1 MSLVKVAKVIINNP
15 SRAVD
20 KCFDYMFDQAQI
32 GDHVIV
38 PFGRGNTKTDG
49 IVIGFDEV
57 ERNDKLKQI
66 ECVQGKILAEK
77 YVHLLKWMKNRCVC
91 TYYDCLKELLPPGAM
106 SGKRKSY
113 TGVGEKTIK
122 FARYRLP
129 DEYFDEILTELQNK
143 APAQARALEI
153 LCQFIEMPVVDL
165 GELAMT
171 NRNTISALEKK
182 GLIEIFDKAIERNPF
197 SDEKIIRSQPLVPN
211 SEQKTAIDFINDKI
225 DACDFSGIL
234 LRGITGSGKT
244 EVYLQSV
251 AHAVA
256 SGKRA
261 IILVPEISLTPQ
273 MSERFKSRLGDKVAI
288 FHSGLSIGERF
299 DCWNRIKSGEI
310 DVVVGARSAIFTPVE
325 NVGIIV
331 VDEEHENSY
340 KSDMS
345 PKYDAREVAE
355 ELCKLHK
362 APLVLA
368 SATPSMKSA
377 YRAVKGELNLLQIKN
392 RYNNVQL
399 PDVEIVDLRYELSNG
414 NKSFLSLK
422 LQQEIRKNIDNGEQT
437 ILFLNRRGFS
447 TFVSCRNCGFTATCP
462 ECDIAL
468 TYHKFNNTL
477 VCHYCGHTINNYSL
491 CPKCQSSAIRYF
503 GIGTQKVEEELGKI
517 FPDATVIRMDNDT
530 TREKMSHHKILKK
543 FSEKKID
550 ILVGTQMITKG
561 LDFPNVSLVGVLA
574 ADMMLYV
581 DDYQAA
587 ERTFQLITQVC
598 GRAGRGDTKGRA
610 LIQTYSPD
618 HWVIDCASKQDF
630 KEFYKKEI
638 YLRKSMSYPPFGDI
652 INIVVSGENG
662 NTVKSII
669 KDIVTNISVSFD
681 ENDVD
686 CSILGPTPAPLSKI
700 NNKIRWRFIIK
711 CSATEQVRE
720 LLREGI
726 KITSKDEVSVSLD
739 INPNNM
745 M

>member
-15 SRAVD
+15 SKAVD
-20 KCFDYMFDQAQI
+20 KCFDYLFEQVQI

-49 IVIGFDEV
+49 VVIDFGET
-57 ERNDKLKQI
+57 EENEHLKKI
-66 ECVQGKILAEK
+66 ECVQGKILSEK
-77 YVHLLKWMKNRCVC
+77 NVHLLKWMRNRCVC

-113 TGVGEKTIK
+113 SGAGEKTVK
-122 FARYRLP
+122 YARINVQDNYI
-129 DEYFDEILTELQNK
+129 DELLSELSIK
-143 APAQARALEI
+143 APAQARVLEI
-153 LCQFIEMPVVDL
+153 LCQFELMPVVDL

-171 NRNTISALEKK
+171 TRSTVNSLEKK
-182 GLIEIFDKAIERNPF
+182 GYIEIFDKAIERNPF
-197 SDEKIIRSQPLVPN
+197 SDENIVKSKPLTPN
-211 SEQKTAIDFINDKI
+211 VEQKNAIDFINEQI
-225 DACDFSGIL
+225 DSETFCGIL

-251 AHAVA
+251 AHAVER
-256 SGKRA
+256 GKKA
-261 IILVPEISLTPQ
+261 IILVPEIALTPQ

-299 DCWNRIKSGEI
+299 DCWNKIKSGEI
-310 DVVVGARSAIFTPVE
+310 DVVVGARSAIFTPIE
-325 NVGIIV
+325 NVGIII

-355 ELCKLHK
+355 ELCGLHN

-368 SATPSMKSA
+368 SATPSMRSA
-377 YRAVKGELNLLQIKN
+377 YRAVKGDLNLLQIKN
-392 RYNNVQL
+392 RYNNVKL
-399 PDVEIVDLRYELSNG
+399 PDVDIVDLRYELSNG

-447 TFVSCRNCGFTATCP
+447 TFVSCRSCGFVATCP
-462 ECDIAL
+462 DCDIAL

-477 VCHYCGHTINNYSL
+477 VCHYCGHTVNNYSL
-491 CPKCQSSAIRYF
+491 CPKCKSSAIRYF
-503 GIGTQKVEEELGKI
+503 GIGTQKVEEELNNL
-517 FPDATVIRMDNDT
+517 FPDASVIRMDNDT
-530 TREKMSHHKILKK
+530 TREKLSHHKILKR
-543 FSEKKID
+543 FSEEKID

-561 LDFPNVSLVGVLA
+561 LDFPSVSLVGVLA

-581 DDYQAA
+581 DDYQAS

-610 LIQTYSPD
+610 VIQTYSPD

-638 YLRKSMSYPPFGDI
+638 FLRRNMNYPPFGDI
-652 INIVVSGENG
+652 INVVVSGENG
-662 NTVKSII
+662 NEVKNTIMM
-669 KDIVTNISVSFD
+669 ISRSVA
-681 ENDVD
+681 ENLTSRGVD
-686 CSILGPTPAPLSKI
+686 YSLLGPTPAPLSKI
-700 NNKIRWRFIIK
+700 NNKFRWRFIIK
-711 CSATEQVRE
+711 CLADETVRE
-720 LLREGI
+720 LLRESI
-726 KITSKDEVSVSLD
+726 KVSPKAEVTVSLD

>member
-1 MSLVKVAKVIINNP
+1 MSSVKVAKVIINNP
-15 SRAVD
+15 SKAVD
-20 KCFDYMFDQAQI
+20 KCFDYLFDDANI

-49 IVIGFDEV
+49 VVIGFGETEDV
-57 ERNDKLKQI
+57 NKLKKI
-66 ECVQGKILAEK
+66 ECVQGRILSEK
-77 YVHLLKWMKNRCVC
+77 NIQLLKWMRNRCVC

-106 SGKRKSY
+106 SGKKRSY
-113 TGVGEKTIK
+113 SGVGEKTQK
-122 FARYRLP
+122 YARMCLDGEYL
-129 DEYFDEILTELQNK
+129 DELISELINK
-143 APAQARALEI
+143 APAQARVIEI
-153 LCQFIEMPVVDL
+153 LCQFEELPVVDL

-171 NRNTISALEKK
+171 TRNTISSLAKK
-182 GLIEIFDKAIERNPF
+182 GYIEIFDKSVERNPF
-197 SDEKIIRSQPLVPN
+197 SEENFEKSKPLIPN
-211 SEQKTAIDFINDKI
+211 KEQKNAIDFINERI
-225 DACDFSGIL
+225 DSELYCGIL

-251 AHAVA
+251 AHAIER
-256 SGKRA
+256 GKKA

-273 MSERFKSRLGDKVAI
+273 MSERFKSRLGNKVAI

-299 DCWNRIKSGEI
+299 DSWNKIKSGEV
-310 DVVVGARSAIFTPVE
+310 DVVVGARSAIFTPID

-377 YRAVKGELNLLQIKN
+377 YRAVKGDLKLLQIKN
-392 RYNNVQL
+392 RYNNVEL
-399 PDVEIVDLRYELSNG
+399 PDVDIVDLRYELSNG
-414 NKSFLSLK
+414 NKSFLSLQ
-422 LQQEIRKNIDNGEQT
+422 LQQEIRKNIDNGQQT

-447 TFVSCRNCGFTATCP
+447 TFVSCRSCGFVATCP

-468 TYHKFNNTL
+468 TYHKFNDTL
-477 VCHYCGHTINNYSL
+477 TCHYCGYTIKNYAL
-491 CPKCQSSAIRYF
+491 CPKCKSSAIRYF
-503 GIGTQKVEEELGKI
+503 GIGTQRVEEELNNL

-530 TREKMSHHKILKK
+530 TRGKLSHHKILKK
-543 FSEKKID
+543 FSEEKID

-598 GRAGRGDTKGRA
+598 GRAGRGETKGRA
-610 LIQTYSPD
+610 VIQTYSPD
-618 HWVIDCASKQDF
+618 HWVIECASKQDF
-630 KEFYKKEI
+630 KEFYRKEI
-638 YLRKSMSYPPFGDI
+638 SLRNSMSYPPFGDI
-652 INIVVSGENG
+652 INVVVSGENG
-662 NTVKSII
+662 NEVKSVIS
-669 KDIVTNISVSFD
+669 NIARKLSDGFNQS
-681 ENDVD
+681 EITY
-686 CSILGPTPAPLSKI
+686 SLLGPTPAPLSKI
-700 NNKIRWRFIIK
+700 NNKFRWRFIVK
-711 CSATEQVRE
+711 CCTNEFVRE
-720 LLREGI
+720 LLRESV
-726 KITSKDEVSVSLD
+726 KAPPKSDITVSLD

>member
-1 MSLVKVAKVIINNP
+1 MSLIKVAKVIINNP
-15 SRAVD
+15 SKAVD
-20 KCFDYMFDQAQI
+20 KCFDYLYDDACI

-49 IVIGFDEV
+49 VIIGFDEV
-57 ERNDKLKQI
+57 EYNDKLKSI
-66 ECVQGKILAEK
+66 ESTQGNILSEK
-77 YVHLLKWMKNRCVC
+77 NIHILKWMRKKCVC
-91 TYYDCLKELLPPGAM
+91 TYFDCLKELLPPGAM
-106 SGKRKSY
+106 SSKRKGYS
-113 TGVGEKTIK
+113 GVGEKTIK
-122 FARYRLP
+122 FARVCVQEEYL
-129 DEYFDEILTELQNK
+129 DELIAELLNK
-143 APAQARALEI
+143 APAQARVLDI
-153 LCQFIEMPVVDL
+153 LCQFEQLPVVDL

-171 NRNTISALEKK
+171 TRNTISSLQKK
-182 GLIEIFDKAIERNPF
+182 GFIEIYDKAVERNSF
-197 SDEKIIRSQPLVPN
+197 ADETVIKSKPLVPN
-211 SEQKTAIDFINDKI
+211 DEQKVAIDFINNQI
-225 DACDFSGIL
+225 DNSCFCGIL

-244 EVYLQSV
+244 EVYLQAVS
-251 AHAVA
+251 HAVEN
-256 SGKRA
+256 GKKA

-273 MSERFKSRLGDKVAI
+273 MSERFRSRLGDKVAI
-288 FHSGLSIGERF
+288 FHSGLSLGERF
-299 DCWNRIKSGEI
+299 DCWNKIKSGEI
-310 DVVVGARSAIFTPVE
+310 DVVVGARSAIFTPID
-325 NVGIIV
+325 NIGIIV

-362 APLVLA
+362 ATLVLA

-399 PDVEIVDLRYELSNG
+399 PDVDIIDLRYELSNG

-447 TFVSCRNCGFTATCP
+447 TFVSCRNCGYAAVCP

-468 TYHKFNNTL
+468 TYHKYNNSL
-477 VCHYCGHTINNYSL
+477 VCHYCGYTVNNYSV
-491 CPKCQSSAIRYF
+491 CPKCNSSAIRYF
-503 GIGTQKVEEELGKI
+503 GIGTQKVEEELKNL
-517 FPDATVIRMDNDT
+517 FPDASVIRMDNDT
-530 TREKMSHHKILKK
+530 TREKLSHHKILKK
-543 FSEKKID
+543 FSEEKID

-598 GRAGRGDTKGRA
+598 GRAGRGSTKGRA

-630 KEFYKKEI
+630 REFYKKEI
-638 YLRKSMSYPPFGDI
+638 FLRKNMSYPPFGDI
-652 INIVVSGENG
+652 INVVVSGENG
-662 NTVKSII
+662 NEVKNNICRI
-669 KDIVTNISVSFD
+669 ALDISHAFD
-681 ENDVD
+681 DGGVEYTL
-686 CSILGPTPAPLSKI
+686 LGPTPAPLSRI
-700 NNKIRWRFIIK
+700 NNKFRWRFIVK
-711 CSATEQVRE
+711 CKASDSVRD
-720 LLREGI
+720 LLREN
-726 KITSKDEVSVSLD
+726 VSVSSKSDVTISLD